1 MPDANLANNPVVA
14 ATKSSVVTIRAL
26 APSCQKELEGSG
38 FVVSDHTVMSNAHV
52 VAGSNSVTVQDTDG
66 NSYDATVVSYDPAVD
81 IAILDVPGLP
91 APPLAFANAPAAT
104 GTDALVMGF
113 PDAGSFE
120 ATPARIR
127 EVVELDGPDIYRTMT
142 VTRQVYTISGTVR
155 QGDSG
160 GPLLDLNGQV
170 LGVVFGEAVDHPD
183 TGFVMTAEQVSREL
197 QNIGNTTAV
206 ATMHRS
212 RLNTRMVYFHG
223 IFLTNES
230 TRNSELSNSLSA
242 MGSRYCPSMVC
253 WCKALASNPSRA
265 SLRAA
270 ATRRPSAQTH
280 CPSNTVM
287 MTKGMKIRRRRVIWF
302 GAVQN

>member
-1 MPDANLANNPVVA
+1 VAGRFILSIDRAAVTVRIERGTTCQVVGGVCVNGGDVPAGRTRVAAAALAAIMVLVAATAVSGCGIVDRARGNLANNNNPVVA
-14 ATKSSVVTIRAL
+14 ATESSVVNIGAV
-26 APSCQKELEGSG
+26 APSCQKLLEGSG

-66 NSYDATVVSYDPAVD
+66 NSYDATVVSYDPGVD

-127 EVVELDGPDIYRTMT
+127 EVVELNGPDIYRTTT

-170 LGVVFGEAVDHPD
+170 LGVVFGMAVDDPD
-183 TGFVMTAEQVSREL
+183 TGFVMTAEQVSGEL

-206 ATMHRS
+206 AT
-212 RLNTRMVYFHG
+212 
-223 IFLTNES
+223 
-230 TRNSELSNSLSA
+230 
-242 MGSRYCPSMVC
+242 GSCIS
-253 WCKALASNPSRA
+253 
-265 SLRAA
+265 
-270 ATRRPSAQTH
+270 
-280 CPSNTVM
+280 
-287 MTKGMKIRRRRVIWF
+287 
-302 GAVQN
+302 

>member
-1 MPDANLANNPVVA
+1 VGRARGAAAALAAIMLLVAATAVSGCGIIDTPNANLANNPVVA

-26 APSCQKELEGSG
+26 APSCQTELEGSG

-66 NSYDATVVSYDPAVD
+66 NSHDATVVSYDPAVD

-113 PDAGSFE
+113 PDAGPFE

-127 EVVELDGPDIYRTMT
+127 EVVELDGPDIYRTTT

-160 GPLLDLNGQV
+160 GPLLDLNGRV
-170 LGVVFGEAVDHPD
+170 LGVVFAEAVDHPD

-197 QNIGNTTAV
+197 PNIGNTTAV
-206 ATMHRS
+206 AT
-212 RLNTRMVYFHG
+212 
-223 IFLTNES
+223 
-230 TRNSELSNSLSA
+230 
-242 MGSRYCPSMVC
+242 GSCIS
-253 WCKALASNPSRA
+253 
-265 SLRAA
+265 
-270 ATRRPSAQTH
+270 
-280 CPSNTVM
+280 
-287 MTKGMKIRRRRVIWF
+287 
-302 GAVQN
+302 

>member
-1 MPDANLANNPVVA
+1 VGRTRGAAAALAAIMLLVAATAVSGCGIVDTPDANLANNPVVA
-14 ATKSSVVTIRAL
+14 AKKSSVVTIRAP

-113 PDAGSFE
+113 PDDGSFK
-120 ATPARIR
+120 ATPARIQ
-127 EVVELDGPDIYRTMT
+127 EVVELNGPDIYRTTT

-170 LGVVFGEAVDHPD
+170 LGVVFGEAVDDPD

-206 ATMHRS
+206 AT
-212 RLNTRMVYFHG
+212 
-223 IFLTNES
+223 
-230 TRNSELSNSLSA
+230 
-242 MGSRYCPSMVC
+242 GSCIS
-253 WCKALASNPSRA
+253 
-265 SLRAA
+265 
-270 ATRRPSAQTH
+270 
-280 CPSNTVM
+280 
-287 MTKGMKIRRRRVIWF
+287 
-302 GAVQN
+302 

>member
-1 MPDANLANNPVVA
+1 MGRTRGAAAALAAIMLLVAATAVSGCGIVDTPDANLANNPVVA
-14 ATKSSVVTIRAL
+14 AKKSSVVTIRAP

-52 VAGSNSVTVQDTDG
+52 VAGSNSVTVQDSDG
-66 NSYDATVVSYDPAVD
+66 TSYDATVVSYDPAVD

-127 EVVELDGPDIYRTMT
+127 EVVELDGPDIYRTTT

-197 QNIGNTTAV
+197 QKIGNTTAV
-206 ATMHRS
+206 AT
-212 RLNTRMVYFHG
+212 
-223 IFLTNES
+223 
-230 TRNSELSNSLSA
+230 
-242 MGSRYCPSMVC
+242 GSCIS
-253 WCKALASNPSRA
+253 
-265 SLRAA
+265 
-270 ATRRPSAQTH
+270 
-280 CPSNTVM
+280 
-287 MTKGMKIRRRRVIWF
+287 
-302 GAVQN
+302 

>member
-1 MPDANLANNPVVA
+1 MGRTRGAAAALAAIMLLVAATAVSGCGIVDIPDANLANGIVDMPDANLANNPVVA

-113 PDAGSFE
+113 PDAGSFK

-170 LGVVFGEAVDHPD
+170 LGVVFGEGVDHPD

-206 ATMHRS
+206 AT
-212 RLNTRMVYFHG
+212 
-223 IFLTNES
+223 
-230 TRNSELSNSLSA
+230 
-242 MGSRYCPSMVC
+242 GSCIS
-253 WCKALASNPSRA
+253 
-265 SLRAA
+265 
-270 ATRRPSAQTH
+270 
-280 CPSNTVM
+280 
-287 MTKGMKIRRRRVIWF
+287 
-302 GAVQN
+302 

>member
-1 MPDANLANNPVVA
+1 MGRTRGAAAALAAIMLLVAATAVSGCGIVDTPDANLANNPVVA
-14 ATKSSVVTIRAL
+14 AKKSSVVTIRAP

-113 PDAGSFE
+113 PDDGSFK
-120 ATPARIR
+120 ATPARIQ
-127 EVVELDGPDIYRTMT
+127 EVVELNGPDIYRTTT

-170 LGVVFGEAVDHPD
+170 LGVVFGEAVDDPD

-206 ATMHRS
+206 AT
-212 RLNTRMVYFHG
+212 
-223 IFLTNES
+223 
-230 TRNSELSNSLSA
+230 
-242 MGSRYCPSMVC
+242 GSCIS
-253 WCKALASNPSRA
+253 
-265 SLRAA
+265 
-270 ATRRPSAQTH
+270 
-280 CPSNTVM
+280 
-287 MTKGMKIRRRRVIWF
+287 
-302 GAVQN
+302 

>member
-1 MPDANLANNPVVA
+1 MGRTRGAAAALAAIMLLVAATAVSGCGIVDTPDANLANNPVVA
-14 ATKSSVVTIRAL
+14 ATKSSVVTIRAV
-26 APSCQKELEGSG
+26 APSCQKLLSGSG
-38 FVVSDHTVMSNAHV
+38 FVVSDHSVMSNAHV

-66 NSYDATVVSYDPAVD
+66 NSHDATVVSYDPAVD

-127 EVVELDGPDIYRTMT
+127 EVVELDGPDIYRTTT

-197 QNIGNTTAV
+197 QNIGKTTAV
-206 ATMHRS
+206 AT
-212 RLNTRMVYFHG
+212 
-223 IFLTNES
+223 
-230 TRNSELSNSLSA
+230 
-242 MGSRYCPSMVC
+242 GSCIS
-253 WCKALASNPSRA
+253 
-265 SLRAA
+265 
-270 ATRRPSAQTH
+270 
-280 CPSNTVM
+280 
-287 MTKGMKIRRRRVIWF
+287 
-302 GAVQN
+302 

>member
-1 MPDANLANNPVVA
+1 MGRTRGAAAALAAIMLLVAATAVSGCEIVDTPDANLANNPVVA

-66 NSYDATVVSYDPAVD
+66 NSHDATVVSYDPAVD

-127 EVVELDGPDIYRTMT
+127 EVVELDGPDIYRTTT

-206 ATMHRS
+206 AT
-212 RLNTRMVYFHG
+212 
-223 IFLTNES
+223 
-230 TRNSELSNSLSA
+230 
-242 MGSRYCPSMVC
+242 GSCIS
-253 WCKALASNPSRA
+253 
-265 SLRAA
+265 
-270 ATRRPSAQTH
+270 
-280 CPSNTVM
+280 
-287 MTKGMKIRRRRVIWF
+287 
-302 GAVQN
+302 

>member
-1 MPDANLANNPVVA
+1 MGRTRGAAAALAAIMLLVAATAVAGCGMVGRPDADLANNPVVA
-14 ATKSSVVTIRAL
+14 ATKSSVVTIRAV
-26 APSCQKELEGSG
+26 APSCQKELQGSG
-38 FVVSDHTVMSNAHV
+38 FVVSDHSVMSNAHV

-66 NSYDATVVSYDPAVD
+66 NSHDATVVSYDPAVD

-127 EVVELDGPDIYRTMT
+127 EVVELNGPDIYRTTT
-142 VTRQVYTISGTVR
+142 VTRQVYTIRGTVR

-170 LGVVFGEAVDHPD
+170 LGVVFGMAVDDPD

-197 QNIGNTTAV
+197 QKIGNTTAV
-206 ATMHRS
+206 AT
-212 RLNTRMVYFHG
+212 
-223 IFLTNES
+223 
-230 TRNSELSNSLSA
+230 
-242 MGSRYCPSMVC
+242 GSCIS
-253 WCKALASNPSRA
+253 
-265 SLRAA
+265 
-270 ATRRPSAQTH
+270 
-280 CPSNTVM
+280 
-287 MTKGMKIRRRRVIWF
+287 
-302 GAVQN
+302 

>member
-1 MPDANLANNPVVA
+1 VPVGRTRGAAAALAAIMLLVAATAASGCGIVDTPDANLANNPVVA

-66 NSYDATVVSYDPAVD
+66 NSHDATVVSYDPAVD

-127 EVVELDGPDIYRTMT
+127 KVVELDGPDIYRTTT

-197 QNIGNTTAV
+197 QKIGKTTAV
-206 ATMHRS
+206 AT
-212 RLNTRMVYFHG
+212 
-223 IFLTNES
+223 
-230 TRNSELSNSLSA
+230 
-242 MGSRYCPSMVC
+242 GSCIS
-253 WCKALASNPSRA
+253 
-265 SLRAA
+265 
-270 ATRRPSAQTH
+270 
-280 CPSNTVM
+280 
-287 MTKGMKIRRRRVIWF
+287 
-302 GAVQN
+302 

>member
-1 MPDANLANNPVVA
+1 VPVGRTRGAAAALAAIMLLVAATAVSGCGIVETPDANLADNPVVA
-14 ATKSSVVTIRAL
+14 AKKSSVVTIRAP

-52 VAGSNSVTVQDTDG
+52 VAGSDSVTVQDTDG

-127 EVVELDGPDIYRTMT
+127 EVVELNGPDIYRTTT

-170 LGVVFGEAVDHPD
+170 LGVVFGEAVDDPD

-206 ATMHRS
+206 AT
-212 RLNTRMVYFHG
+212 
-223 IFLTNES
+223 
-230 TRNSELSNSLSA
+230 
-242 MGSRYCPSMVC
+242 GSCIS
-253 WCKALASNPSRA
+253 
-265 SLRAA
+265 
-270 ATRRPSAQTH
+270 
-280 CPSNTVM
+280 
-287 MTKGMKIRRRRVIWF
+287 
-302 GAVQN
+302 

>member
-1 MPDANLANNPVVA
+1 MPVGRTRGAAAALAAIMLLVAATAVSGCGIVDTPDANLANNPVVA
-14 ATKSSVVTIRAL
+14 AKKSSVVTIRAP

-113 PDAGSFE
+113 PDDGSFK
-120 ATPARIR
+120 ATPARIQ
-127 EVVELDGPDIYRTMT
+127 EVVELNGPDIYRTTT

-170 LGVVFGEAVDHPD
+170 LGVVFGEAVDDPD

-206 ATMHRS
+206 AT
-212 RLNTRMVYFHG
+212 
-223 IFLTNES
+223 
-230 TRNSELSNSLSA
+230 
-242 MGSRYCPSMVC
+242 GSCIS
-253 WCKALASNPSRA
+253 
-265 SLRAA
+265 
-270 ATRRPSAQTH
+270 
-280 CPSNTVM
+280 
-287 MTKGMKIRRRRVIWF
+287 
-302 GAVQN
+302 

>member
-1 MPDANLANNPVVA
+1 MGRTRGAAAALAAIMLLVAATAVSGCGIVDTPDANLANNPVVA

-113 PDAGSFE
+113 PDDGSFK
-120 ATPARIR
+120 ATPARIQ
-127 EVVELDGPDIYRTMT
+127 EVVELNGPDIYRTTT
-142 VTRQVYTISGTVR
+142 VTRQVYTIRGTVR

-160 GPLLDLNGQV
+160 GPLLDLDAKV
-170 LGVVFGEAVDHPD
+170 LGVVFGAAVDDPE
-183 TGFVMTAEQVSREL
+183 TGFVLTAKQV
-197 QNIGNTTAV
+197 
-206 ATMHRS
+206 
-212 RLNTRMVYFHG
+212 
-223 IFLTNES
+223 
-230 TRNSELSNSLSA
+230 
-242 MGSRYCPSMVC
+242 
-253 WCKALASNPSRA
+253 ASQMAKLGGTQQVPTGTCIS
-265 SLRAA
+265 
-270 ATRRPSAQTH
+270 
-280 CPSNTVM
+280 
-287 MTKGMKIRRRRVIWF
+287 
-302 GAVQN
+302 

>member
-1 MPDANLANNPVVA
+1 MGRTRVAAAALAAIMVLVAATTVSGCGIVDRARGNLANNNPVVA
-14 ATKSSVVTIRAL
+14 ATESSVVNISAV
-26 APSCQKELEGSG
+26 APSCQKLLEGSG

-127 EVVELDGPDIYRTMT
+127 EVVELNGPDIYRTTT
-142 VTRQVYTISGTVR
+142 VTRQVYTIRGTVR

-160 GPLLDLNGQV
+160 GPVVDLNGQV
-170 LGVVFGEAVDHPD
+170 LGVVFGAAVDD
-183 TGFVMTAEQVSREL
+183 AESGYALTANEVSGEL

-206 ATMHRS
+206 AT
-212 RLNTRMVYFHG
+212 
-223 IFLTNES
+223 
-230 TRNSELSNSLSA
+230 
-242 MGSRYCPSMVC
+242 GSCIS
-253 WCKALASNPSRA
+253 
-265 SLRAA
+265 
-270 ATRRPSAQTH
+270 
-280 CPSNTVM
+280 
-287 MTKGMKIRRRRVIWF
+287 
-302 GAVQN
+302 

>member
-1 MPDANLANNPVVA
+1 MGRTRGAAAALAAIMLLVAATAVSGCGIVDTPDANLANNPVVA
-14 ATKSSVVTIRAL
+14 ATKSSVVTIRAV

-38 FVVSDHTVMSNAHV
+38 FVVSDHSVMSNAHV
-52 VAGSNSVTVQDTDG
+52 VAGSNSVTVHDTDG
-66 NSYDATVVSYDPAVD
+66 TSYDATVVSYDPRVD
-81 IAILDVPGLP
+81 IAILNVPGLA

-127 EVVELDGPDIYRTMT
+127 EVVELDGPDIYRTTT

-183 TGFVMTAEQVSREL
+183 TGFAMTAEQVSREL
-197 QNIGNTTAV
+197 QNIGKTTAV
-206 ATMHRS
+206 AT
-212 RLNTRMVYFHG
+212 
-223 IFLTNES
+223 
-230 TRNSELSNSLSA
+230 
-242 MGSRYCPSMVC
+242 GSCIS
-253 WCKALASNPSRA
+253 
-265 SLRAA
+265 
-270 ATRRPSAQTH
+270 
-280 CPSNTVM
+280 
-287 MTKGMKIRRRRVIWF
+287 
-302 GAVQN
+302 

>member
-1 MPDANLANNPVVA
+1 MGRTRGAAAALAAIMLLVAATAVSGCGIVDTPDANLANNPVVA
-14 ATKSSVVTIRAL
+14 ATKSSVVTIRAV
-26 APSCQKELEGSG
+26 APSCQKELQGSG
-38 FVVSDHTVMSNAHV
+38 FVVSDHSVMSNAHV

-66 NSYDATVVSYDPAVD
+66 NSHDATVVSYDPAVD

-127 EVVELDGPDIYRTMT
+127 EVVELDGPDIYRTTT

-170 LGVVFGEAVDHPD
+170 LGVVFGAAVDD
-183 TGFVMTAEQVSREL
+183 AETGYALTANEVSGEL

-206 ATMHRS
+206 AT
-212 RLNTRMVYFHG
+212 
-223 IFLTNES
+223 
-230 TRNSELSNSLSA
+230 
-242 MGSRYCPSMVC
+242 GSCIS
-253 WCKALASNPSRA
+253 
-265 SLRAA
+265 
-270 ATRRPSAQTH
+270 
-280 CPSNTVM
+280 
-287 MTKGMKIRRRRVIWF
+287 
-302 GAVQN
+302 

>member
-1 MPDANLANNPVVA
+1 MGRTRGAAAALAAIMLLVAATAVSGCGIVETPDANLANNPVVA
-14 ATKSSVVTIRAL
+14 AKKSSVVTIRAP

-66 NSYDATVVSYDPAVD
+66 NSYDATVVSYDPAGD

-113 PDAGSFE
+113 PDAGSFK
-120 ATPARIR
+120 ATPARIQ
-127 EVVELDGPDIYRTMT
+127 EVVELNGPDIYRTTT

-170 LGVVFGEAVDHPD
+170 LGVVFGEAVDDPD

-206 ATMHRS
+206 AT
-212 RLNTRMVYFHG
+212 
-223 IFLTNES
+223 
-230 TRNSELSNSLSA
+230 
-242 MGSRYCPSMVC
+242 GSCIS
-253 WCKALASNPSRA
+253 
-265 SLRAA
+265 
-270 ATRRPSAQTH
+270 
-280 CPSNTVM
+280 
-287 MTKGMKIRRRRVIWF
+287 
-302 GAVQN
+302 

>member
-1 MPDANLANNPVVA
+1 VGRTRGAAAALAAIMLLVAATAVSGCGIVDTPDANLANNPVVA

-52 VAGSNSVTVQDTDG
+52 VAGANSVTVQDTDG
-66 NSYDATVVSYDPAVD
+66 NSYDATVVSYNPAVD

-127 EVVELDGPDIYRTMT
+127 EVVELDGPDIYRTTT

-160 GPLLDLNGQV
+160 GPLLGLNGQV
-170 LGVVFGEAVDHPD
+170 LGVVFGEAVDDPE

-197 QNIGNTTAV
+197 PNIGNTTAV
-206 ATMHRS
+206 AT
-212 RLNTRMVYFHG
+212 
-223 IFLTNES
+223 
-230 TRNSELSNSLSA
+230 
-242 MGSRYCPSMVC
+242 GSCIS
-253 WCKALASNPSRA
+253 
-265 SLRAA
+265 
-270 ATRRPSAQTH
+270 
-280 CPSNTVM
+280 
-287 MTKGMKIRRRRVIWF
+287 
-302 GAVQN
+302 

>member
-1 MPDANLANNPVVA
+1 VGRTRGAAAALAAIMLLVAATAVSGCGIVETPDANLANNPVVA
-14 ATKSSVVTIRAL
+14 AKKSSVVTIRAP

-113 PDAGSFE
+113 PDDGSFK
-120 ATPARIR
+120 ATPARIQ
-127 EVVELDGPDIYRTMT
+127 EVVELNGPDIYRTTT

-170 LGVVFGEAVDHPD
+170 LGVVFGEAVDDPD

-206 ATMHRS
+206 AT
-212 RLNTRMVYFHG
+212 
-223 IFLTNES
+223 
-230 TRNSELSNSLSA
+230 
-242 MGSRYCPSMVC
+242 GSCIS
-253 WCKALASNPSRA
+253 
-265 SLRAA
+265 
-270 ATRRPSAQTH
+270 
-280 CPSNTVM
+280 
-287 MTKGMKIRRRRVIWF
+287 
-302 GAVQN
+302 